1 VSSLIGTGMPE
12 FFRVVGEKKDEY
24 DREYKPEL
32 ERRIRERVEE
42 GKTAGLD
49 KLMKDMEVGST
60 SRQHG
65 TDLLILADENLYI

>member
-1 VSSLIGTGMPE
+1 MSSLIGTGMPE
-12 FFRVVGEKKDEY
+12 FFRVVEEKKEEY

-49 KLMKDMEVGST
+49 KLMKDMNVEGT

-65 TDLLILADENLYI
+65 KDHFDTC

>member
-1 VSSLIGTGMPE
+1 
-12 FFRVVGEKKDEY
+12 VGEKKEEY

-32 ERRIRERVEE
+32 ERRIRERIEE

-49 KLMKDMEVGST
+49 KLMKDMNVEST

-65 TDLLILADENLYI
+65 KDRFDTC

>member
-1 VSSLIGTGMPE
+1 MPE
-12 FFRVVGEKKDEY
+12 FFRVVGEKKEEY

-32 ERRIRERVEE
+32 ERRIQERVEE

-49 KLMKDMEVGST
+49 KLMKDMKVGST

-65 TDLLILADENLYI
+65 KDPFDMC